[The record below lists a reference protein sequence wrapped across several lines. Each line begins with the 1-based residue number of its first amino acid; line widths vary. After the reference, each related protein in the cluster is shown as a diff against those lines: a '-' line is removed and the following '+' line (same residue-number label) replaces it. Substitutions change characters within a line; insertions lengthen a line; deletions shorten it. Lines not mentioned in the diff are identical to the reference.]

1 MQERKKKTTINSL
14 NREVREY
21 FARTKDFINS
31 IIKPYPTYLGE
42 EIPIT
47 GNGDKTND
55 KK

>member
-1 MQERKKKTTINSL
+1 MPGILREKIKLSTNMKALAIIGVIN
-14 NREVREY
+14 
-21 FARTKDFINS
+21 FINS

-55 KK
+55 K